1 MVGKVTFNV
10 LIRATLVVASSVRRK
25 GISFLAS
32 VFLVKTGIS
41 IV

>member
-10 LIRATLVVASSVRRK
+10 LIRATLVVASSFRRE